1 MYVVVQPYLSHR
13 EGFLSVREGQLV
25 EVLQSSGP
33 NWLVITVSRPG
44 EVEEEGFLP
53 ASCLKR
59 VGEGTEAD
67 ICLP

>member
-1 MYVVVQPYLSHR
+1 M
-13 EGFLSVREGQLV
+13 

-59 VGEGTEAD
+59 VGDGKEAD